1 MDILKRLSDSSRP
14 VVTDGAMGTLLQAK
28 LPGFRG
34 CFELLNIEKPEIV
47 ADIHTMY
54 IDAGAELI
62 ETNTFGAN
70 AIKLAEYGLE
80 SRCRE
85 INREAARL
93 AKKAAGNRA
102 FVGGDI
108 SSAGKLVEPM
118 GEASYDEIYASYVE
132 QIIGLEEGGADL
144 LIIETMTDV
153 QEAKI
158 ALNAAKAHSKLP
170 VLCSIS
176 FEENGSTISG
186 SSVTAGLATLAA
198 HGADIVG
205 ANCGLG
211 PVQMISIFKKHI
223 SELKSLGVPLSV
235 WSNAGLP
242 QFIDGKTVF
251 PLGPDA
257 FGDAARE
264 FADLGFGVIGG
275 CCGTTPDHI
284 RALAERL
291 SKGSYGPVSYRK
303 MYRFAT
309 SRFIAADLDAPR
321 DGVIAIGERLNPTA
335 RKKFAEE
342 LKNGSTAFLREES
355 KAQQAEGADLLDI
368 NVGTPGIDE
377 IAAIKN
383 CVSILANTV
392 RTPLMIDS
400 DNAEVLE
407 AALKIYPGC
416 AVVNSIN
423 GKKKS
428 IDSVLPVIKRYGCFI
443 TALCLDESG
452 IFREAEK
459 RIAIGDRLVALL
471 EENGIARDRI
481 IVDPLMLSESAEP
494 GAAVE
499 TLKVIRH
506 FADRGIKTSLGISN
520 VSFGMPSRKF
530 INNAFLT
537 MARAEGLSAGIVNTK
552 ASKIITDWSSE
563 ELAAKEFLLGNDT
576 NGSAYIAKVA
586 GIKEAPVETSV
597 IADPLSR
604 IKRLVIDGDLDR
616 IADVVKEALLTY
628 PAERIMND
636 ALISGLEEVGDRYSR
651 GEYFLP
657 QMIAS
662 ANAMKNGFVILKP
675 VLAQKSSAVLGR
687 VVICTVY
694 GDIHDIG
701 KNIVAMMLEN
711 HGFEV
716 YDLGKDVPSEKV
728 IAEAKVQNADLIC
741 LSSLLTTT
749 MGEMKTVSGLIK
761 EAGLKAKL
769 MVGGAVVTEE
779 YAQSIG
785 AHYSKDA
792 VECANMAKRLVRK

>member
-1 MDILKRLSDSSRP
+1 
-14 VVTDGAMGTLLQAK
+14 MGTLLQAK

-34 CFELLNIEKPEIV
+34 CFELLNIEQPAIV
-47 ADIHTMY
+47 ADIHSLY

-70 AIKLAEYGLE
+70 VIKLSEYGL
-80 SRCRE
+80 SGRCRE

-93 AKKAAGNRA
+93 AKKAAGSRA

-108 SSAGKLVEPM
+108 SSAGKLIEPM
-118 GEASYDEIYASYVE
+118 GEATYDEIYASFKE

-153 QEAKI
+153 QEARI

-186 SSVTAGLATLAA
+186 SSVLSGLATLAA

-211 PVQMISIFKKHI
+211 PVQMISIFKKNI
-223 SELKSLGVPLSV
+223 EEIKSLGVPLSV

-242 QFIDGKTVF
+242 SFVDGKTVF

-257 FGDAARE
+257 FGDAAAG
-264 FADLGFGVIGG
+264 FADLGFAVIGG
-275 CCGTTPDHI
+275 CCGTTPEHI
-284 RALAERL
+284 RALSQRL
-291 SKGSYGPVSYRK
+291 SKGSYSPVSYSK
-303 MYRFAT
+303 HYRYAT
-309 SRFIAADLDAPR
+309 SRFTACDLSAPR
-321 DGVIAIGERLNPTA
+321 HGIISIGERLNPTA

-342 LKNGSTAFLREES
+342 LRAGSTAFLREES
-355 KAQQAEGADLLDI
+355 KAQEGEGADLLDI

-377 IAAIKN
+377 IAAMKN
-383 CVSILANTV
+383 CVSILSNTV

-407 AALKIYPGC
+407 TALKIYPGC

-428 IDSVLPVIKRYGCFI
+428 IDTVLPVIKRYGCFI

-452 IFREAEK
+452 IFREADR
-459 RIAIGDRLVALL
+459 RIEIGDRLVALL
-471 EENGIARDRI
+471 EENGISRERI

-506 FADRGIKTSLGISN
+506 FASRGIKTSLGISN

-530 INNAFLT
+530 INNAFQTL
-537 MARAEGLSAGIVNTK
+537 AREEGLSAGIVNTK
-552 ASKIITDWSSE
+552 ASKIISSWSE
-563 ELAAKEFLLGNDT
+563 EETAAKAFLLGADH
-576 NGSAYIAKVA
+576 NGAAYIAKVA
-586 GIKEAPVETSV
+586 GIKEQPVETSIV
-597 IADPLSR
+597 ADPLSR
-604 IKRLVIDGDLDR
+604 IKKLVIDGDLDR
-616 IADVVKEALLTY
+616 ISDVVKEAMLTY
-628 PAERIMND
+628 PAETIMNA
-636 ALISGLEEVGDRYSR
+636 ALICGLEEVGDRYSR

-662 ANAMKNGFVILKP
+662 ANAMKNGFLILKP
-675 VLAQKSSAVLGR
+675 VLAQKSAASLGR
-687 VVICTVY
+687 VIICTVY

-728 IAEAKVQNADLIC
+728 VAEAKVKHADLIC

-749 MGEMKTVSGLIK
+749 MGEMKNVSTLMK
-761 EAGLKAKL
+761 DAGLSARL
-769 MVGGAVVTEE
+769 MVGGAVVTDE

-785 AHYSKDA
+785 AHFSKDA
-792 VECANMAKRLVRK
+792 VEAAALAKKLMKKD